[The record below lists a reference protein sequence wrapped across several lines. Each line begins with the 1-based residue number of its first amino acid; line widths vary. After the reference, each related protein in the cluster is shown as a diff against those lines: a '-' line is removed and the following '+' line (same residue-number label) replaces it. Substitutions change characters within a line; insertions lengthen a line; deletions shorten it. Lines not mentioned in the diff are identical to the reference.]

1 MTELGFHPRHH
12 VAEPADFLPLIT
24 ARASAKGFVRH
35 APSDLLS
42 KPVLPDEEPQET
54 DVASEQAD
62 APQCPGTVAKTLEI
76 AAPDTAALEAEF
88 RRGLA
93 QGRAEVEAVMGA
105 KQAQLEA
112 AASALSDSLSQIGMA
127 LEEETVTLAGVLQ
140 DAVLAL
146 ASERAGA
153 AIQKTP
159 TSFAQRITALAERI
173 SDSFAQ
179 LSVRLNPD
187 DLEQLRALRDPEGL
201 PELERLFT
209 AEMLPDP
216 ALSHGDIRLRTAAI
230 ALDDLLRS
238 EIGL

>member
-1 MTELGFHPRHH
+1 MTQSGFQPRHH
-12 VAEPADFLPLIT
+12 VAERADFLPLIT
-24 ARASAKGFVRH
+24 ASASAKGFVRH
-35 APSDLLS
+35 APNDLLS
-42 KPVLPDEEPQET
+42 KPVLADEEPQET
-54 DVASEQAD
+54 NAASAQVE
-62 APQCPGTVAKTLEI
+62 APQCLGTIPKKREI
-76 AAPDTAALEAEF
+76 ATPDAAALEAEF
-88 RRGLA
+88 KRGFA
-93 QGRAEVEAVMGA
+93 QGRAEVETVIAA

-112 AASALSDSLSQIGMA
+112 AASALSHALSQIGTA

-140 DAVLAL
+140 DTLLAL

-153 AIQKTP
+153 AIQNTP
-159 TSFAQRITALAERI
+159 ASFAQRITALAERI

-216 ALSHGDIRLRTAAI
+216 ALSHGDIRLRTATI
-230 ALDDLLRS
+230 ALDDLLRADL
-238 EIGL
+238 GA